1 MKILGDFLSNVAKMY
16 ADLLGYFE
24 RLHLLSE
31 TTVHTF
37 WATFV
42 KIGLLLIPTS
52 GHTGQVGKESSV
64 THCLSGTDIYF

>member
-1 MKILGDFLSNVAKMY
+1 MATLSSCHCQYDQNRQFLKILGDFLSNAAKMY

-52 GHTGQVGKESSV
+52 GHTG
-64 THCLSGTDIYF
+64 